1 MKISGDWL
9 TRPATQALCA
19 ALQAGGHRVMF
30 VGGCVRNALL
40 GEVVGDLDLA
50 TDALPEKVVRL
61 VEAAGFKAIPTGID
75 HGTVTVLAGGLPHEI
90 TTFRRDVQT
99 DGRHAVV
106 AYSTDV
112 AQDAARRDFTM
123 NALYADPSG
132 EVIDP
137 LGGLPDLRAR
147 RLRFVGEPAQRIRED
162 YLRILRF
169 FRFSA
174 TYGDPALGMDA
185 EGLAACAE
193 LADGIDGLSRERIG
207 AEMRKLLSARDPAPA
222 LASMAASGVLR
233 HVLSGADPRYVAPL
247 VHLEAGAPPHWQRRL
262 VVLGGQDWDNALR
275 LSRSEQGLMARLRDQ
290 VGNALSPAALGWR
303 LGPEAGADAV
313 LARAAVLES
322 PLPDDWKA
330 DVARGAASRFPVT
343 AADLM
348 PALAGPALGAK
359 LAELESRWIFGCF
372 VQHTVRDR
380 KIAPAILLFIWLRV
394 AYS

>member
-1 MKISGDWL
+1 MKVSGDWL
-9 TRPATQALCA
+9 IRPATQALCA
-19 ALQAGGHRVMF
+19 ALQAGGHRVLF
-30 VGGCVRNALL
+30 VGGCVRNAVL
-40 GEVVGDLDLA
+40 GDAVGDLDLA

-106 AYSTDV
+106 AYSTDL

-137 LGGLPDLRAR
+137 MGGLPDLCAR

-162 YLRILRF
+162 HLRILRF

-193 LADGIDGLSRERIG
+193 LADGIDDLSRERIG

-233 HVLSGADPRYVAPL
+233 HILTGADPRYVAPL

-290 VGNALSPAALGWR
+290 VGNTLSPAALGWR

-322 PLPDDWKA
+322 VLPYDWKA

-359 LAELESRWIFGCF
+359 LAELESLWLASDLRLS
-372 VQHTVRDR
+372 RDD
-380 KIAPAILLFIWLRV
+380 LL
-394 AYS
+394 A

>member
-1 MKISGDWL
+1 MMVSGDWL

-19 ALQAGGHRVMF
+19 ALQAGGHRVLF

-106 AYSTDV
+106 AYSADL

-359 LAELESRWIFGCF
+359 LAELESRWLASDLRLS
-372 VQHTVRDR
+372 RDD
-380 KIAPAILLFIWLRV
+380 LL
-394 AYS
+394 A

>member
-19 ALQAGGHRVMF
+19 ALQAGGHRVFF

-50 TDALPEKVVRL
+50 TDALPEKVVLL

-106 AYSTDV
+106 AYSTDL

-303 LGPEAGADAV
+303 LGPDAGADAV

-359 LAELESRWIFGCF
+359 LAELESRWLASDLRLS
-372 VQHTVRDR
+372 RDD
-380 KIAPAILLFIWLRV
+380 LL
-394 AYS
+394 A

>member
-1 MKISGDWL
+1 MMVSGDWL

-19 ALQAGGHRVMF
+19 ALQAGGHRVFF

-106 AYSTDV
+106 AYSTDL

-147 RLRFVGEPAQRIRED
+147 RLRFVGEPSQRIRED

-233 HVLSGADPRYVAPL
+233 HVLSGADPSYVAPL

-322 PLPDDWKA
+322 PLPDDWKT

-359 LAELESRWIFGCF
+359 LAELESRWLASDLRLS
-372 VQHTVRDR
+372 RDD
-380 KIAPAILLFIWLRV
+380 LL
-394 AYS
+394 A

>member
-1 MKISGDWL
+1 MMVSGDWL

-19 ALQAGGHRVMF
+19 ALQAGGHRVFF

-40 GEVVGDLDLA
+40 GELVGDLDLA

-322 PLPDDWKA
+322 PLHDDWKA

-359 LAELESRWIFGCF
+359 LAELESRWLNSDLRLS
-372 VQHTVRDR
+372 RDD
-380 KIAPAILLFIWLRV
+380 LL
-394 AYS
+394 A

>member
-1 MKISGDWL
+1 MMVSGDWL

-19 ALQAGGHRVMF
+19 ALQAGGHRVFF

-40 GEVVGDLDLA
+40 GELVGDLDLA

-106 AYSTDV
+106 AYSTDL
-112 AQDAARRDFTM
+112 AQDAARRDFTV

-322 PLPDDWKA
+322 PLPDEWKA

-348 PALAGPALGAK
+348 PALAGPALGEK
-359 LAELESRWIFGCF
+359 LAQLESLWLASDLCLTRE
-372 VQHTVRDR
+372 D
-380 KIAPAILLFIWLRV
+380 LL
-394 AYS
+394 A

>member
-19 ALQAGGHRVMF
+19 ALQAGGHRVFF

-132 EVIDP
+132 EVVDP

-247 VHLEAGAPPHWQRRL
+247 VHLEAGAPPRWQRRL

-359 LAELESRWIFGCF
+359 LAELESRGLASDLRLS
-372 VQHTVRDR
+372 RDD
-380 KIAPAILLFIWLRV
+380 LL
-394 AYS
+394 A

>member
-1 MKISGDWL
+1 MMVSGDWL

-19 ALQAGGHRVMF
+19 ALQAGGHRVLF

-40 GEVVGDLDLA
+40 GEMVGDLDLA

-290 VGNALSPAALGWR
+290 VGNTLSPAALGWR

-359 LAELESRWIFGCF
+359 LAELESRWLASDLRLS
-372 VQHTVRDR
+372 RDD
-380 KIAPAILLFIWLRV
+380 LL
-394 AYS
+394 A

>member
-1 MKISGDWL
+1 MMVSGDWL

-19 ALQAGGHRVMF
+19 ALQAGGHRVFF

-40 GEVVGDLDLA
+40 GEMVGDLDLA

-106 AYSTDV
+106 AYSTDL

-303 LGPEAGADAV
+303 LGPDAGADAV

-348 PALAGPALGAK
+348 PALAGPALGEK
-359 LAELESRWIFGCF
+359 LAQLESLWLASDLCLTRE
-372 VQHTVRDR
+372 D
-380 KIAPAILLFIWLRV
+380 LL
-394 AYS
+394 A

>member
-1 MKISGDWL
+1 MMVSGDWL

-19 ALQAGGHRVMF
+19 ALQAGGHRVFF

-40 GEVVGDLDLA
+40 GELVGDLDLA

-106 AYSTDV
+106 AYSTDL

-303 LGPEAGADAV
+303 LGPDAGADAL

-359 LAELESRWIFGCF
+359 LAELESRWLASDLRLS
-372 VQHTVRDR
+372 RDD
-380 KIAPAILLFIWLRV
+380 LL
-394 AYS
+394 A

>member
-19 ALQAGGHRVMF
+19 ALQAGGHRVLF

-40 GEVVGDLDLA
+40 GELVGDLDLA

-303 LGPEAGADAV
+303 LGPDAGADAV

-359 LAELESRWIFGCF
+359 LAELESRWLASDLRLS
-372 VQHTVRDR
+372 RDD
-380 KIAPAILLFIWLRV
+380 LL
-394 AYS
+394 A

>member
-19 ALQAGGHRVMF
+19 ALQAGGHRVLF

-40 GEVVGDLDLA
+40 GELVGDLDLA

-106 AYSTDV
+106 AYSTDL

-132 EVIDP
+132 AVIDP

-262 VVLGGQDWDNALR
+262 VVLGGQDWDSALR

-359 LAELESRWIFGCF
+359 LAELESRWLASDLRLS
-372 VQHTVRDR
+372 RDD
-380 KIAPAILLFIWLRV
+380 LL
-394 AYS
+394 A